1 MKSSSK
7 SRVCTEGSERY
18 IGKDREREKERE
30 GYPHDLMHSTVGIEK
45 SVKNC
50 VCIHL
55 SYANSSHNIQLHI
68 HSDKQQEGETT
79 EPLTLVK

>member
-1 MKSSSK
+1 
-7 SRVCTEGSERY
+7 
-18 IGKDREREKERE
+18 
-30 GYPHDLMHSTVGIEK
+30 MHSTVGIEK